1 MPLLLPL
8 EGIRILDLTRV
19 LAGPFCSWILGSLGA
34 EVIKI
39 ERPGRGDQARDI
51 GPFVAGESVYF
62 MSINRAKRGITL
74 DLKRGQEVLSRL
86 ISRSDV
92 LLENFA
98 PGVMERLGLSYG
110 EVAAQNPRIVYA
122 SISGFGQTGPA
133 RDKRAYDQIIQSLSG
148 VMAITGEPGHPPVR
162 VGFSIGDLAAGLF
175 CSTAVLAALR
185 QRDVMGQGQRID
197 ISMLDAVLALLENP
211 VARYLATGE
220 SPGVLGSRHPTV
232 TPNQAFRASDGWLV
246 LAAGNDEQWVKFCH
260 AIDRPDLAENPR
272 YAKNAE
278 RTRLRDE
285 LEPILQA
292 SLLART
298 RAEWVERLEAAGVP
312 TAPIHTIADAVNWDQ
327 TRARGMIREVQH
339 PVAGSTR
346 FVGLPIQASGMEEL
360 ANSPA
365 PTLGQDTGALLAELG
380 FSEDEI
386 TSMRHDGVI

>member
-1 MPLLLPL
+1 LLPL

>member
-1 MPLLLPL
+1 MLPL
-8 EGIRILDLTRV
+8 EGIRILDFTRV

-312 TAPIHTIADAVNWDQ
+312 AAPIHTIADAVNWDQ

>member
-1 MPLLLPL
+1 MLPL